1 MISTNMPSYDS
12 SYDKSPLTHRTS
24 NSGNSSNS
32 NMGSRRNM
40 SRAFSKFLFHFIL
53 SLHYLNG
60 GGSSSDSG
68 SHHHDEV
75 LVD

>member
-1 MISTNMPSYDS
+1 MLNVCWQLVWLFEDVT
-12 SYDKSPLTHRTS
+12 
-24 NSGNSSNS
+24 

-40 SRAFSKFLFHFIL
+40 SQAFSKFLFHFIL
-53 SLHYLNG
+53 LLHYLNG